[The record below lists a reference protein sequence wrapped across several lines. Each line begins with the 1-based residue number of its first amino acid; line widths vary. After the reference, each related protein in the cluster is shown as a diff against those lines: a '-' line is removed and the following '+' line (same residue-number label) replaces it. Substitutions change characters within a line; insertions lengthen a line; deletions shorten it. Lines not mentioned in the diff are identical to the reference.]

1 MARYN
6 GGAYVSLA
14 DSPSNSGASPPRATT
29 ASAAAVSATS
39 TTSASASGHEYNE
52 LPVAQAQGEE
62 DLAEQTTAASAAEAS
77 AELAEGVAPEQEG
90 HAAGGGGSTKNK
102 ANSEAKRKKRG
113 AEREKEGTDL
123 TGGLPTTEGVFVGS
137 PVTRQSEY
145 SMPRMPRTVA
155 PHTGPTVLAPS
166 GDSRVDL
173 GSSPPPYNPGGGAT
187 GRSGQHT
194 VIVVNTANSGAPWE
208 MWGPHPQQ
216 IVCPS
221 CSFAGYTRVVQD
233 PCSAAPLLAAACC
246 CLVGLWPCSFIPFLV
261 PDIRDTVH
269 RCPNCNIIVGRSRQC
284 F

>member
-1 MARYN
+1 MGLAQPIGRTSRHNERKMARYN

-173 GSSPPPYNPGGGAT
+173 GSSPPPYNPGGGLFVCSRLHYFASWTCTAT
-187 GRSGQHT
+187 AKR
-194 VIVVNTANSGAPWE
+194 A
-208 MWGPHPQQ
+208 
-216 IVCPS
+216 
-221 CSFAGYTRVVQD
+221 
-233 PCSAAPLLAAACC
+233 
-246 CLVGLWPCSFIPFLV
+246 SFI
-261 PDIRDTVH
+261 IGEH
-269 RCPNCNIIVGRSRQC
+269 RRI
-284 F
+284 